1 MNKKLFAFLLS
12 VVVLLFGASLNT
24 WAQGKA
30 KKPRVVVVPS
40 NRLLNTM
47 GLLSTTD
54 DMGATAWVGNYEK
67 AFLDNDLQAALSKFN
82 EMMKDRGFEV
92 TSLEQELKLVKNDPN
107 HPIPIDIKIELSY
120 SLKKQGPR
128 KSVMFTLE
136 AFDAYSNKSIASASG
151 TGEPAIGADVATL
164 LQEAV
169 LNYLDKFN
177 SQLQATYEIYHV
189 SGPESRLTVNAA
201 GDVTLEKEVAGKSI
215 AQHVEDWL
223 QAHCVQHAFSIDD
236 QDEQRMSVSQSM
248 MPLFNEQGKAVDAG
262 VFYRDLAKYLKSLG
276 LNVDGPRSGAT
287 ASGMTGAL
295 GSAVLTIK

>member
-1 MNKKLFAFLLS
+1 
-12 VVVLLFGASLNT
+12 
-24 WAQGKA
+24 
-30 KKPRVVVVPS
+30 
-40 NRLLNTM
+40 
-47 GLLSTTD
+47 
-54 DMGATAWVGNYEK
+54 MGATAWVANYEK

-177 SQLQATYEIYHV
+177 SQLQATFESYLV
-189 SGPESRLTVNAA
+189 SGRESRLTVQA
-201 GDVTLEKEVAGKSI
+201 GRNVSLEKEIAGKSI

-248 MPLFNEQGKAVDAG
+248 MPLFNEQGKAVDAR

>member
-1 MNKKLFAFLLS
+1 
-12 VVVLLFGASLNT
+12 
-24 WAQGKA
+24 
-30 KKPRVVVVPS
+30 
-40 NRLLNTM
+40 
-47 GLLSTTD
+47 
-54 DMGATAWVGNYEK
+54 
-67 AFLDNDLQAALSKFN
+67 
-82 EMMKDRGFEV
+82 MMKDRGFEV

-177 SQLQATYEIYHV
+177 SQLQATFESYLV
-189 SGPESRLTVNAA
+189 SGRESRLTVQAA
-201 GDVTLEKEVAGKSI
+201 GDVSLEKEVAGKSI

-262 VFYRDLAKYLKSLG
+262 VFYRDLVKYLKSLG